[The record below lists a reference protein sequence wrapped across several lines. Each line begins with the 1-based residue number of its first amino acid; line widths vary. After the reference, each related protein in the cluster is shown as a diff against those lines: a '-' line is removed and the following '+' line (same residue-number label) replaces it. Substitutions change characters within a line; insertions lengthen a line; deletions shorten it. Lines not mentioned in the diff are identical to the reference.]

1 MKVGCPVEEEKEF
14 LLVAQRPNILR
25 IDLRNLSNVD
35 VLPLTQIK
43 NVIALEFDLQENCVI
58 YGDIELD
65 KIFIQCLNGTPPRV
79 LVENN
84 LSVEGEI
91 FFTGERQS
99 LLSYSGD
106 PRSDHLKTGS
116 IQKPDVF
123 EIRISNGP
131 FISLDCFIYRTKNFI

>member
-1 MKVGCPVEEEKEF
+1 LNYLAHELTSFTNYEFAGKFYNQTRGYIKIRGDTCLGGKDSVFEPLKVACPVEEEKEF

-84 LSVEGEI
+84 LSVEG
-91 FFTGERQS
+91 
-99 LLSYSGD
+99 
-106 PRSDHLKTGS
+106 K
-116 IQKPDVF
+116 
-123 EIRISNGP
+123 
-131 FISLDCFIYRTKNFI
+131 